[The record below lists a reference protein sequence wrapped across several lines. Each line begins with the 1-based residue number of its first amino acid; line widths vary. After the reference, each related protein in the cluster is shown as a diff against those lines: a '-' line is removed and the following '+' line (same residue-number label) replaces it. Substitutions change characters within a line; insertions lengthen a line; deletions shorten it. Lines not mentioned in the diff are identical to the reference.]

1 MKSNFTNDCLLYDWQ
16 LSQITPGVFALVL
29 AILDCLMSVFS
40 VFGNGLVIF
49 SIYHSTDL
57 HSPSHLLIAGLA
69 LSDFGTG
76 LITQPSNLIEYVA
89 AIRGDTCTANMAY
102 LVLNISGWVFTMLS
116 LLTLT
121 FIAIERYCAVVF
133 HLRYNEK
140 VTVKR
145 TMVVLSSAWIIVPL
159 ASTTIAV
166 KQFDARN
173 VLLVHGIFIL
183 IGIFTASLC
192 YLKVFLVVRRHFR
205 QINIQLQ
212 AQASEQVAS
221 NTARCRRKFF
231 TVLYIVGVFVVC
243 YLPYSVAVLARF
255 KQRNRIMLLTVF
267 LGGNSCINPL
277 IYFWRIRE
285 LREPAKR
292 HVAKV
297 LKCCSNN

>member
-1 MKSNFTNDCLLYDWQ
+1 MGVHNALASNSTFIAIERYCAVVFHLRYNEKVTVKRTMVVLSSAWIIVPLASTTIAVKQFDARNVLLVHGIFILIGIFTA
-16 LSQITPGVFALVL
+16 T
-29 AILDCLMSVFS
+29 ILDCLMSVFS

-212 AQASEQVAS
+212 AQTSEQVAS
-221 NTARCRRKFF
+221 NTAGADGNSSQFF
-231 TVLYIVGVFVVC
+231 TL
-243 YLPYSVAVLARF
+243 
-255 KQRNRIMLLTVF
+255 
-267 LGGNSCINPL
+267 
-277 IYFWRIRE
+277 
-285 LREPAKR
+285 
-292 HVAKV
+292 
-297 LKCCSNN
+297 